1 MVDNT
6 LKQQLMIS
14 MKDAMRAKQRVRLGV
29 IRLVNAA
36 IKQKEV
42 DERIELTD
50 EQVLEVLTKM
60 VKQRKESISQF
71 EGANRQDLADVER
84 TEVAII
90 QEFLPDA
97 LSEAEISTILDEVF
111 SETGASSMKD
121 MGKVMAALKPR
132 LQGRADMGQV
142 SAHIKKRLAA

>member
-6 LKQQLMIS
+6 LKQQLMTS

-60 VKQRKESISQF
+60 VKQRRESISQF
-71 EGANRQDLADVER
+71 EGANRQDLADIEHA
-84 TEVAII
+84 EVAII

-142 SAHIKKRLAA
+142 GAHIKKRLAA

>member
-1 MVDNT
+1 
-6 LKQQLMIS
+6 
-14 MKDAMRAKQRVRLGV
+14 MRAKQRVRLGV

-50 EQVLEVLTKM
+50 EQVLEVLIKM
-60 VKQRKESISQF
+60 VKQRRESISQF
-71 EGANRQDLADVER
+71 ESANRQDLADIEHA
-84 TEVAII
+84 EVAII

>member
-1 MVDNT
+1 MT
-6 LKQQLMIS
+6 LKQQLIAS
-14 MKDAMRAKQRVRLGV
+14 MKDAMRARQTVRLGV

-42 DERIELTD
+42 DERIELND

-71 EGANRQDLADVER
+71 ESANRQDLADIEHA
-84 TEVAII
+84 EVAVIK
-90 QEFLPDA
+90 EFLPEA
-97 LSEAEISTILDEVF
+97 MSEAQVSAEIDEVMA
-111 SETGASSMKD
+111 ETGASSLKD
-121 MGKVMAALKPR
+121 MGKVMAALKPK

-142 SAHIKKRLAA
+142 SAHVKKRLLA

>member
-6 LKQQLMIS
+6 LKQQLMTS

-42 DERIELTD
+42 DERIELSD

-60 VKQRKESISQF
+60 VKQRRESISQF
-71 EGANRQDLADVER
+71 ESANRQDLADIEHA
-84 TEVAII
+84 EVAII

-111 SETGASSMKD
+111 SETDASSMKD

-142 SAHIKKRLAA
+142 SAHIKKRLAS

>member
-1 MVDNT
+1 
-6 LKQQLMIS
+6 
-14 MKDAMRAKQRVRLGV
+14 MRAKQRVRLGV

-60 VKQRKESISQF
+60 VKQRRESISQF
-71 EGANRQDLADVER
+71 ESANRQDLADIEHA
-84 TEVAII
+84 EVAII

>member
-6 LKQQLMIS
+6 LKQQFMTS

-60 VKQRKESISQF
+60 VKQRRESISQF
-71 EGANRQDLADVER
+71 ESANRQDLADIEHA
-84 TEVAII
+84 EVAII
-90 QEFLPDA
+90 QEFLPSA

-121 MGKVMAALKPR
+121 MGKVMAALKPL